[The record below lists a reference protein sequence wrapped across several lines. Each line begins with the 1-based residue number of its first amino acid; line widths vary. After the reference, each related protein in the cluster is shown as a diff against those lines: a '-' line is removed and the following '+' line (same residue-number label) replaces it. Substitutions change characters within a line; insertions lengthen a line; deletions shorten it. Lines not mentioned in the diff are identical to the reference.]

1 MRNIIRAAKF
11 LFFENI
17 NRPEKSLSR
26 RTMKLDKTQITKIKN
41 KTGNIIIN
49 LIELNRIIREHQEQ
63 LHVNEL
69 DYLDEMDKC
78 LIKTPTTKTESGIG

>member
-11 LFFENI
+11 FFFENI

-26 RTMKLDKTQITKIKN
+26 RTMELDKTQITKIKN

-49 LIELNRIIREHQEQ
+49 LIELNRII
-63 LHVNEL
+63 
-69 DYLDEMDKC
+69 
-78 LIKTPTTKTESGIG
+78 